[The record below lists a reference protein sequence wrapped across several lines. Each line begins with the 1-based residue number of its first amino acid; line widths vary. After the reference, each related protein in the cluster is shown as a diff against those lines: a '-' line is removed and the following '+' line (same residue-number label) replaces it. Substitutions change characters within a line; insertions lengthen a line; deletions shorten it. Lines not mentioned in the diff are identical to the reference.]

1 MVFKDVQISTIILNG
16 CKNKKKDS
24 FYYFQDDKH
33 FLLNK
38 VALQEEQWTFFVN
51 NTQGRRIGDFFRI
64 SNSIATLNNKV
75 FIIKISGKDSRY
87 CYVDDIKLERDLLY
101 DVVSNRLNS
110 LVDTFK
116 IIFPYQLHNNKF
128 ILIEETRL
136 KEQYPNIYRYLLN
149 HKETLLKRT
158 ISKETQWYEYGRSQ
172 AIQSINKN
180 KLIMPNVLSLNFKT
194 FLCQTNTVP
203 VAGYYAVTKEAS
215 SLEILQKI
223 LSSKE
228 FKEYIVN
235 NGTPVS
241 NKSYR
246 LSTKLIEDFV
256 FDVDSFIEL

>member
-1 MVFKDVQISTIILNG
+1 M
-16 CKNKKKDS
+16 
-24 FYYFQDDKH
+24 
-33 FLLNK
+33 
-38 VALQEEQWTFFVN
+38 
-51 NTQGRRIGDFFRI
+51 
-64 SNSIATLNNKV
+64 
-75 FIIKISGKDSRY
+75 
-87 CYVDDIKLERDLLY
+87 
-101 DVVSNRLNS
+101 
-110 LVDTFK
+110 
-116 IIFPYQLHNNKF
+116 
-128 ILIEETRL
+128 
-136 KEQYPNIYRYLLN
+136 N

-215 SLEILQKI
+215 ILSLEILQKI